1 MQPAKI
7 VARELVTVETFVLG
21 VTTVCDEIG
30 DAHKRT
36 LEFTEKVRTSREDRT
51 AQAIAEALPEL
62 QAHEAKIERVDLLK
76 AQAKTEQRAI
86 EIATREGKPARE
98 K

>member
-1 MQPAKI
+1 M
-7 VARELVTVETFVLG
+7 G